1 MSDCSSQCSDSSY
14 LSDLDDQCKSHNYDI
29 SNGSPID
36 PANFNVVHYNI
47 NSILANDRIEQL
59 TDICTTLRI
68 DVLILSESKLDQT
81 IPNNLITIPGYH
93 EPLRHDRNRHGGG
106 VPMYIAENLV
116 YQHRSELQSNNYEHL
131 WADARIND
139 KVFAING
146 LYRPPNEDAENHK
159 LFLETAEIILTQLY
173 NYDKAEY
180 KILSGDLNL
189 GNIYC
194 KVPIVNP
201 KPLDN
206 TAPALFFGFGFQHKP
221 ARRSHIVVY

>member
-1 MSDCSSQCSDSSY
+1 
-14 LSDLDDQCKSHNYDI
+14 
-29 SNGSPID
+29 
-36 PANFNVVHYNI
+36 
-47 NSILANDRIEQL
+47 
-59 TDICTTLRI
+59 
-68 DVLILSESKLDQT
+68 
-81 IPNNLITIPGYH
+81 
-93 EPLRHDRNRHGGG
+93 
-106 VPMYIAENLV
+106 MYIAENLV

-194 KVPIVNP
+194 KVPILNP

-206 TAPALFFGFGFQHKP
+206 TAPDLFSSFGFQHKP